1 MRQDYK
7 LVTVRGLFD
16 SKESYADKTVTV
28 GGWIRNNR
36 DSKAIGFI
44 ALADGSCF
52 QNLQLVYSKDLEN
65 FAEIAKMNVGTAII
79 ATGKIVLTPNAK
91 QPEDRT
97 GRRFHVRLSA
107 AEEAPQL
114 RVP

>member
-1 MRQDYK
+1 MRQDYQ

-16 SKESYADKTVTV
+16 NKEDYADKTVTV

-44 ALADGSCF
+44 VLADGSCF
-52 QNLQLVYSKDLEN
+52 QPLQLVYSKDLEN
-65 FAEIAKMNVGTAII
+65 FADVTKMNVGTAII

-91 QPEDRT
+91 
-97 GRRFHVRLSA
+97 
-107 AEEAPQL
+107 
-114 RVP
+114 